1 MNTKNPSRLEKQPA
15 SSIARMLVWR
25 LGVDGSSVEFHEQT
39 NRTEVFDELRVWTDC
54 DGNEYDISTFAADD
68 FQLVLHYLRKH
79 WERVGKFLGANG

>member
-25 LGVDGSSVEFHEQT
+25 LGVDGSSVAFHK
-39 NRTEVFDELRVWTDC
+39 RTSNPLTDGTIWTDC
-54 DGNEYDISTFAADD
+54 DGNEYDTTKFSDDD

>member
-25 LGVDGSSVEFHEQT
+25 LGVDGSSVEFHE
-39 NRTEVFDELRVWTDC
+39 RTCNPLTDGTIWTDC
-54 DGNEYDISTFAADD
+54 DGNEYDISKFTDDD